1 MTPKKPFSLEELWT
15 WFLRIIM
22 GIVSILVY
30 EVYSDIKFVMREMNE
45 IKIMVAESK
54 KDIQHMNE
62 NHHEFKEETN
72 RRITYLEQKK
82 NEK

>member
-15 WFLRIIM
+15 WFLRIVM
-22 GIVSILVY
+22 GIVSLLVY
-30 EVYSDIKFVMREMNE
+30 EVYSDLKLVMREMNE

-54 KDIQHMNE
+54 KDIQYMN
-62 NHHEFKEETN
+62 NGHKDFKEETN
-72 RRITYLEQKK
+72 RRITYLEQK

>member
-15 WFLRIIM
+15 WFLRIVM
-22 GIVSILVY
+22 GIVSLLVY
-30 EVYSDIKFVMREMNE
+30 EVYQDIKFVMKEMNE

-62 NHHEFKEETN
+62 DHKEFKDETN
-72 RRITYLEQKK
+72 RRITYLEQK